1 MGDQVYSDGIGAI
14 SVIGGTVRLD
24 LVVLSPTERE
34 ANGQPKTVFLQRVVM
49 SLDGF
54 QRSAIKIQ
62 EAMQALSNARAGAFA
77 PVPPAAFKQPEQ
89 APAAPVAVQ
98 SDRVTPDRGEAGAP
112 KPPFP

>member
-1 MGDQVYSDGIGAI
+1 MDDQVYSDGIGAI

-34 ANGQPKTVFLQRVVM
+34 ANGQPKTVFLQRIVM

-54 QRSAIKIQ
+54 QRSAAKIQ
-62 EAMQALSNARAGAFA
+62 EAVTALSNARMGALA
-77 PVPPAAFKQPEQ
+77 PAPFKQPEH
-89 APAAPVAVQ
+89 APAAPVTAQ
-98 SDRVTPDRGEAGAP
+98 SDRVIPERGDAGAT